1 MPVGA
6 AVSQQK
12 RGGLSQEAILG
23 VVVFLILLVRIY
35 VAGATH
41 LTEDEAYYRQWS
53 MHLDLGYFDHP
64 PMVAWGVR
72 AGIALLGDNALG
84 VRIFPLLTSV
94 VTSFLVF
101 DLARTLGAQTRVSVR
116 AALWY
121 NATITVGLGSFL
133 AIPDS
138 AAAMFWAA
146 TAACLAR
153 ADHGRGALWWCAAG
167 LFGGLTCLS
176 KYSGLFLAPGALLWL
191 MSSPDGRRKLLS
203 PWPWV
208 TLAIAAAVFS
218 LNIAWNAS
226 HHWVTFAKQFGRVT
240 PPGFAPRHFVELAVL
255 QTLLFGPFLTYFL
268 VRGVRF
274 GADQIG
280 TGVRFIVCLSAPFCV
295 YLVLHSMHSIVQQ
308 HWPVPMF
315 AGASVLAAVG
325 AQVRQTRTSRAL
337 KPWAFSG
344 LVISVVILV
353 LLVAPLPNLG
363 RFDPALAV
371 EGWPNFATRLDGLA
385 RDKGAKWIG
394 SVNYGTVAQL
404 QTERSLTLPTL
415 QLNERDR
422 YRTAPQ
428 PVVDVTAPGLI
439 VDLERRLNVS
449 DLQTC
454 FNRVEDLGTL
464 SRQGSGA
471 RGASYRVVLV
481 QGPRK
486 DVAGLGCWTGTHLYE
501 GAGTP

>member
-1 MPVGA
+1 MA
-6 AVSQQK
+6 AESQRK
-12 RGGLSQEAILG
+12 RGGLSQEALLG

-72 AGIALLGDNALG
+72 AGIALLGDNSLG

-101 DLARTLGAQTRVSVR
+101 ELARTLGAQTRVSIR

-146 TAACLAR
+146 TAVCLAR
-153 ADHGRGALWWCAAG
+153 ADHDRGAVWWCVAG

-176 KYSGLFLAPGALLWL
+176 KYSGLFLAPGAFLWL
-191 MSSPDGRRKLLS
+191 VSSPEGRKKLLS
-203 PWPWV
+203 PWPWA
-208 TLAIAAAVFS
+208 TLVIAAAVFS

-240 PPGFAPRHFVELAVL
+240 PPGFAPRHLVELAVL

-268 VRGVRF
+268 VRGARF

-280 TGVRFIVCLSAPFCV
+280 TGVRFIVCLSAPFCG
-295 YLVLHSMHSIVQQ
+295 YLLLHSMHSIVQQ

-325 AQVRQTRTSRAL
+325 AQARPTRISRAL

-353 LLVAPLPNLG
+353 LLAAPLPNLG

-371 EGWPNFATRLDGLA
+371 EGWSPFATRLNDLA
-385 RDKGAKWIG
+385 VRKGAKWVA

-404 QTERSLTLPTL
+404 QTERALALPTL

-428 PVVDVTAPGLI
+428 PAVDMAAPGLV
-439 VDLERRLNVS
+439 VDLARRLNVS
-449 DLQTC
+449 DLRTC
-454 FNRVEDLGTL
+454 FEQVQDLGTIM
-464 SRQGSGA
+464 RRGVGA
-471 RGASYRVVLV
+471 RGAPYRLVLV

-486 DVAGLGCWTGTHLYE
+486 DVVTVGCWSGTHLYE
-501 GAGTP
+501 GAVTP